1 MPVSKHLIKTVFIA
15 LLGSFLTSLD
25 AQVFA
30 AVKDQSR
37 IGQETDIDKPVE
49 KNKPLFPIGPEQDQ
63 KTVPEKTPASP
74 DENNGNDRAP
84 EGEEPAFD
92 INEIPAL
99 EKIELTLDVAK
110 RAIDAFAFVGHRYD
124 DRGLIDYP
132 TIEEFVEK
140 TEAGK
145 ELAADVKKYGFDN
158 ITAWNTAIMNVSFGF
173 GAVTEKQDEQ
183 IQKQIETVKQDK
195 ELAEDKKTRIIA
207 SLNALIP
214 SKGNIDIIKQ
224 LLADPVYKTKLQLLN
239 AFE

>member
-1 MPVSKHLIKTVFIA
+1 MLVSKHLIKATFIA
-15 LLGSFLTSLD
+15 LLGGLLIGVD

-37 IGQETDIDKPVE
+37 IGQEPDMDKPAE
-49 KNKPLFPIGPEQDQ
+49 KAKPLFPVGPEPDP
-63 KTVPEKTPASP
+63 KTAPEESP
-74 DENNGNDRAP
+74 VIPEEDNGNDGDP
-84 EGEEPAFD
+84 EDDGPAFD

-110 RAIDAFAFVGHRYD
+110 RAIDAFAFIGHRYD
-124 DRGLIDYP
+124 ARGLIDYP

-145 ELAADVKKYGFDN
+145 ELEADVKKYGFDN

-183 IQKQIETVKQDK
+183 IRKQIESIKKDK
-195 ELAEDKKTRIIA
+195 DLAEDKKTRIIA

-214 SKGNIDIIKQ
+214 SKGNIEIIKQ